1 MKTDSW
7 IGHPPIEL
15 GEPMYLDLS
24 RRPAETPVVVP
35 PEVKAWMAEAVD
47 ALEEGLR
54 ALHDPGFLPL
64 GDLIDTSQAPYT
76 VPCPTCLAFALE
88 ACRHERRRDERQTV
102 VGPVPGPWPATS
114 RMVKAPHAAR
124 HRHWAEHPEYR
135 VTPLGGVT
143 G

>member
-1 MKTDSW
+1 MKNNSW

-15 GEPMYLDLS
+15 GEPQYLEGMK
-24 RRPAETPVVVP
+24 RAEELVAAP
-35 PEVKAWMAEAVD
+35 PEVTLWMSEAVD
-47 ALEEGLR
+47 AMEEGLR

-102 VGPVPGPWPATS
+102 VGPIPGPWPSTS

-124 HRHWAEHPEYR
+124 HRHWAERPEYR
-135 VTPLGGVT
+135 VVRTP
-143 G
+143 